1 MARRC
6 FEVSSLTFKLSY
18 HENNALENSK
28 RAEELLEKVQK
39 YLKTYASNTTIRDN
53 FMIVDNMGIVMDIEF
68 QKRMSANTVNNILRN
83 VLEEKVTYST
93 IYTEID
99 RKMTVIN

>member
-18 HENNALENSK
+18 NEKNALENFK
-28 RAEELLEKVQK
+28 KAEELLEEVQK
-39 YLKTYASNTTIRDN
+39 YLKKYACNTTIRDN

-83 VLEEKVTYST
+83 VLEENVTYST